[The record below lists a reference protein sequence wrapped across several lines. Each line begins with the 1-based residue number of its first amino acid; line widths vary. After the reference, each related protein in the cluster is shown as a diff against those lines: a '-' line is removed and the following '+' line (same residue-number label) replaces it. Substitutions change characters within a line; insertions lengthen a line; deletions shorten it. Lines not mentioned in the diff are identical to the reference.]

1 MKQKRYRYI
10 FILAAFTLTF
20 LSSCVKET
28 IDELTGINGIK
39 VSNEFS
45 APLLNLTVGMQE
57 LYQSISN
64 QAGIS
69 ERPDKLLFFT
79 YRDTIIQQPKQ
90 LVDIPA
96 IPFNYKFQ
104 MTAPIIAAFTFNNG
118 FDLSISDSA
127 KLPSASGQ
135 ELKLIRI
142 KEGSFE
148 ININNT
154 FKHNTTIEIAFPNI
168 KKNGIALT
176 QTINFVFGT
185 TPNPMPAVSIDLAG
199 YDLDLSNGGFS
210 SNTIP
215 FSYRIAM
222 VRNPANPTTV
232 NDELNLEQTFNI
244 KSYSLI
250 RGYLGYFN
258 ILNQAITQKI
268 DLFEQQKSGQFLVN
282 DPRLVIRV
290 YNSFGVPLTG
300 RIANLRVVG
309 QDGSN
314 LPVEINPFKDT
325 FSFPK
330 PKTPGETVIATYVI
344 DKTNSNIDLAI
355 NSSPSF
361 IKFNIYFDANYNK
374 VVTDNFMIDT
384 ASFRTDLDFE
394 VPMDIKIV
402 DYISETEQKQT
413 PDTANLPYI
422 KSIGLSV
429 RSENGLPFDIYT
441 QLIYT
446 NDTIINGK
454 PTTYV
459 VDSLFSN
466 ELTILGANV
475 DGNGNVVTPRV
486 TESKPVLEVAR
497 YKRIMAADNMVTR
510 SRIVTSTFNGAPG
523 FVKIYTNQKMNVKIG
538 ADIKLTY
545 KSNEQ

>member
-1 MKQKRYRYI
+1 
-10 FILAAFTLTF
+10 
-20 LSSCVKET
+20 
-28 IDELTGINGIK
+28 
-39 VSNEFS
+39 
-45 APLLNLTVGMQE
+45 
-57 LYQSISN
+57 
-64 QAGIS
+64 
-69 ERPDKLLFFT
+69 
-79 YRDTIIQQPKQ
+79 
-90 LVDIPA
+90 
-96 IPFNYKFQ
+96 
-104 MTAPIIAAFTFNNG
+104 
-118 FDLSISDSA
+118 
-127 KLPSASGQ
+127 
-135 ELKLIRI
+135 
-142 KEGSFE
+142 
-148 ININNT
+148 
-154 FKHNTTIEIAFPNI
+154 
-168 KKNGIALT
+168 
-176 QTINFVFGT
+176 
-185 TPNPMPAVSIDLAG
+185 
-199 YDLDLSNGGFS
+199 
-210 SNTIP
+210 
-215 FSYRIAM
+215 
-222 VRNPANPTTV
+222 
-232 NDELNLEQTFNI
+232 
-244 KSYSLI
+244 
-250 RGYLGYFN
+250 
-258 ILNQAITQKI
+258 
-268 DLFEQQKSGQFLVN
+268 
-282 DPRLVIRV
+282 
-290 YNSFGVPLTG
+290 
-300 RIANLRVVG
+300 VVG

-422 KSIGLSV
+422 KSIGLLV
-429 RSENGLPFDIYT
+429 WSENGLPFDIYT